1 MRGEVT
7 ENVPLAVT
15 ASNQCAHKIFK
26 PDDFSEK
33 VTCTSDI
40 SSERYFAVSN
50 STGHI
55 VVYDCKDILKE
66 MMHVQLIN
74 ESQYNKDYP
83 IKIHSL
89 CFYYRNH
96 KHVLYG
102 SFTINNEVFI
112 FSFNI
117 FDIYRSYHSKSNK
130 KSSKSHKNT
139 TTTTTTSTT
148 NTVNLQTVK
157 NSNAKTTIAIPN
169 PTTTTTNTIIP
180 SLNSNP
186 STMNIANKISAE
198 LNKNILNGSGEF
210 TTYINDIV
218 KASIEEASKL
228 TTNSTTN
235 SGGAVGEQPVTQNE
249 SSSSSTTPLASQNAI
264 VTDLTLTKTEKILN
278 KLEAISQTNKSIN
291 STTTSNIPMKIATS
305 STSTTTP
312 SIVKP
317 VNSSNLSNFLVVRF
331 ETCVANQ
338 ESSSS
343 SSKAKSKYKKC
354 IKILSVS
361 SKPLSYFD
369 STSSANAANVVDI
382 QLKTFE
388 FTEKCLSFRLACLDL
403 NQAELKNNFDI
414 RIINLYEKYLCAVV
428 NYETEDQISYY
439 KLFKIKHEESSSTG
453 NGNQQIDT
461 AKTNVAPS
469 KLISNESAIS
479 STTIT
484 TTTTNQDPTNVSANI
499 QNCLLAT
506 SSSRLNLTEFILNCF
521 TTTNSNTRIIFI
533 LPITVTTFD
542 DEDDLHYIA
551 LLNNLGVISIIDPIK
566 NCIVIE
572 FPSISSEDKF
582 VHITYCYGIDKICAQ
597 TESNKLHLIS
607 MRIFPIINQSILDET
622 SDTIKLSEISLSKNL
637 LVDAPLESKVLII

>member
-1 MRGEVT
+1 VRGEVT
-7 ENVPLAVT
+7 ENIPLAVT

-139 TTTTTTSTT
+139 TTTTTTTTTT

-157 NSNAKTTIAIPN
+157 NSNAKTTTAIPN
-169 PTTTTTNTIIP
+169 TTTTTTNTNTTNTIMP
-180 SLNSNP
+180 SLNLNP
-186 STMNIANKISAE
+186 STMNIANKISVE
-198 LNKNILNGSGEF
+198 LNKNIMNGSGEF

-228 TTNSTTN
+228 TTNSTN

-264 VTDLTLTKTEKILN
+264 FTDLTLTKTEKILN
-278 KLEAISQTNKSIN
+278 KLEAISQTNKSIS
-291 STTTSNIPMKIATS
+291 STTNIPMKIATS

-414 RIINLYEKYLCAVV
+414 KIINLYEKYLCAVV

-439 KLFKIKHEESSSTG
+439 KLFKIKHEESSSAG

-461 AKTNVAPS
+461 TKTIVAPS
-469 KLISNESAIS
+469 KVISNESAIS
-479 STTIT
+479 STTI
-484 TTTTNQDPTNVSANI
+484 QDPANVSANI

-521 TTTNSNTRIIFI
+521 TTTNSNARIISI

-551 LLNNLGVISIIDPIK
+551 LLNNLGVISIIDPFK

-572 FPSISSEDKF
+572 FPSISNEDKF

-607 MRIFPIINQSILDET
+607 MRIFPIINQSILDES

-637 LVDAPLESKVLII
+637 LVDAPLESKVLIV